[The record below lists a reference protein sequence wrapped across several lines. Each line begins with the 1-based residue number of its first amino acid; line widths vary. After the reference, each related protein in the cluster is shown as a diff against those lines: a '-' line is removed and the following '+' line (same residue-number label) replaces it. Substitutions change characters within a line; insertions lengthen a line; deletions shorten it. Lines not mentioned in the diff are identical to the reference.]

1 MCERESL
8 HVSVCMSVCLC
19 VKRHSEGQ
27 SHRKSK
33 ESCVMKPFKG
43 KVRKLETEKTH
54 RDQGEKN
61 GK

>member
-1 MCERESL
+1 
-8 HVSVCMSVCLC
+8 MSVCLC